1 MPLWEIV
8 FSLSKI
14 DIHAALSDR
23 WIPAHPFG
31 SISLCCKTWRL
42 TNSTWVISQNCFPS
56 GVLDVPNSWFT
67 SYTTLHCIRAVTQHV
82 LCFSLSTHK
91 HSALPFAVKVF
102 LERLKGCVLN
112 LCKNRS
118 KENTAHPQPGWWNW
132 MMQSMPFCQV
142 TLKIYSDYLFVQF
155 CLVKALVK
163 RKL

>member
-14 DIHAALSDR
+14 DIHAAHSDR

-42 TNSTWVISQNCFPS
+42 TNSTWVKLFSIRCAWRPQQLLHLLYDP
-56 GVLDVPNSWFT
+56 
-67 SYTTLHCIRAVTQHV
+67 TLHQSCHTACPSFYLEYTQT
-82 LCFSLSTHK
+82 LR
-91 HSALPFAVKVF
+91 SAITVKVF
-102 LERLKGCVLN
+102 LERFKGCVLN

-142 TLKIYSDYLFVQF
+142 TLKIYSDYLFIQF